1 MSKKI
6 LSIGLTGLSIFYHV
20 DHFPSIGET
29 ISSKDFHLELGGKAF
44 NAAYLLNKLKADVK
58 LITTIGNDSFKNLL
72 IDEISKVKMNTKINM
87 INDSNIVASILV
99 DKDGQ
104 NEVIV
109 SSKVNFSKDFKKEIF
124 EEIDKADILLL
135 TKEIEKDL
143 INEIIDYA
151 ILKNKEIAYNFSPV
165 LNKDIILNDNII
177 YFVNEEEAKELLGES
192 YIDKALNKNLRI
204 IITKGMFGLTLVEN
218 SKITPISG
226 LKVNSIDTTGA
237 GDILMASTIYYYS
250 KGLSLEESLF
260 KANIIAASSTKYPY
274 VLNSIDKIVKEI
286 DD

>member
-1 MSKKI
+1 MNKKI

-20 DHFPSIGET
+20 DHLPSIGET

-72 IDEISKVKMNTKINM
+72 IDEINKVKMNTKINM

-124 EEIDKADILLL
+124 EEIDKTDILLL